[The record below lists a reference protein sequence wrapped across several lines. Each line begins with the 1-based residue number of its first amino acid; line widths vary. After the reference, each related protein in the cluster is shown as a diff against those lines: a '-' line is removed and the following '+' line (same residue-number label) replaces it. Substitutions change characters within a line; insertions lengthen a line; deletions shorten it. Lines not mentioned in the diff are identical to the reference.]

1 MTAAADAPA
10 YRLTVSVPP
19 GPLREALGPLPDD
32 VELLEWD
39 LDGPAPRPHIDLV
52 VRPNVRGLAPL
63 EWLSTVTTRLVQSPA
78 IGFDGVSG
86 VLPPGHRLANAAGVH
101 EDSTAELAVT
111 LVLAAQRDLPFY
123 VQAADQG
130 RWATRISPGL
140 SGRTVLLLGVGGVGQ
155 AVEARLRPFGPEI
168 VKVARVARDGVHG
181 VDELPTLLPEA
192 DVVVVAVRLD
202 DGTVR
207 LVDAGFLARM
217 RDGALLVNVA
227 RGAVVDTRRRGGR
240 DLDRSAAGGSRRHR
254 PRTAATGPPA
264 LAHTGRPRHPARGR
278 GDARRDP
285 ADGPPGAGAG
295 GPDAGRRAAAER
307 RGPLLR
313 IARRPSVSGCR

>member
-1 MTAAADAPA
+1 VTAAAEAPA

-130 RWATRISPGL
+130 RWATRLSPGL

-155 AVEARLRPFGPEI
+155 AVEARLRPFGPEL
-168 VKVARVARDGVHG
+168 VKVARAARDGVHG

-202 DGTVR
+202 DSTVR

-227 RGAVVDTRRRGGR
+227 RGAVVDT
-240 DLDRSAAGGSRRHR
+240 DAVVAETS
-254 PRTAATGPPA
+254 
-264 LAHTGRPRHPARGR
+264 TGRLRAALDVTDPEPLPPDHPLWRI
-278 GDARRDP
+278 
-285 ADGPPGAGAG
+285 PGVLVTPHVAGAT
-295 GPDAGRRAAAER
+295 PDATPRMARLVRAQVDRMLAGEP
-307 RGPLLR
+307 PLNVVVR
-313 IARRPSVSGCR
+313 S

>member
-1 MTAAADAPA
+1 VTAAADAPA

-130 RWATRISPGL
+130 RWATRLSPGL

-168 VKVARVARDGVHG
+168 VKVARAARDGVHG

-202 DGTVR
+202 DSTVR

-227 RGAVVDTRRRGGR
+227 RGAVVDT
-240 DLDRSAAGGSRRHR
+240 DAVVAETS
-254 PRTAATGPPA
+254 
-264 LAHTGRPRHPARGR
+264 TGRLRAALDVTDPEPLPPDHPLWRI
-278 GDARRDP
+278 
-285 ADGPPGAGAG
+285 PGVLVTPHVAGAT
-295 GPDAGRRAAAER
+295 PDATPRMARLVRAQVDRMLAGEP
-307 RGPLLR
+307 PLNVVVR
-313 IARRPSVSGCR
+313 S

>member
-1 MTAAADAPA
+1 VTAAAEAPA

-130 RWATRISPGL
+130 RWATRLSPGL

-168 VKVARVARDGVHG
+168 VKVARAARDGVHG

-202 DGTVR
+202 DSTVR

-217 RDGALLVNVA
+217 RDGALLVNAA
-227 RGAVVDTRRRGGR
+227 RGAVVDT
-240 DLDRSAAGGSRRHR
+240 DAVVAETS
-254 PRTAATGPPA
+254 
-264 LAHTGRPRHPARGR
+264 TGRLRAALDVTDPEPLPPDHPLWRI
-278 GDARRDP
+278 
-285 ADGPPGAGAG
+285 PGVLVTPHVAGAT
-295 GPDAGRRAAAER
+295 PDATPRMARLVRAQVDRMLAGEP
-307 RGPLLR
+307 PLNVVVR
-313 IARRPSVSGCR
+313 S

>member
-130 RWATRISPGL
+130 RWATRLSPGL

-155 AVEARLRPFGPEI
+155 AVEARLRPFGPEL
-168 VKVARVARDGVHG
+168 VKVARAARDGVHG

-202 DGTVR
+202 DSTVR

-227 RGAVVDTRRRGGR
+227 RGAVVDSDAVVAET
-240 DLDRSAAGGSRRHR
+240 S
-254 PRTAATGPPA
+254 
-264 LAHTGRPRHPARGR
+264 TGRLRAALDVTDPEPLPPDHPLWRIQGVLVT
-278 GDARRDP
+278 P
-285 ADGPPGAGAG
+285 HVAGAT
-295 GPDAGRRAAAER
+295 PDATPRMARLVRAQVDRMLAGEP
-307 RGPLLR
+307 PLNVVVR
-313 IARRPSVSGCR
+313 S

>member
-86 VLPPGHRLANAAGVH
+86 VLPPGHQLANASGVH

-168 VKVARVARDGVHG
+168 VKVARAARDGVHG

-202 DGTVR
+202 DSTVR

-227 RGAVVDTRRRGGR
+227 RGAVVDSDAVVAET
-240 DLDRSAAGGSRRHR
+240 S
-254 PRTAATGPPA
+254 
-264 LAHTGRPRHPARGR
+264 TGRLRAALDVTDPEPLPPDHPLWRI
-278 GDARRDP
+278 
-285 ADGPPGAGAG
+285 PGVLVTPHVAGAT
-295 GPDAGRRAAAER
+295 PDATPRMARLVRAQVDRMLAGEP
-307 RGPLLR
+307 PLNVVVR
-313 IARRPSVSGCR
+313 S

>member
-1 MTAAADAPA
+1 VTAAADAPA
-10 YRLTVSVPP
+10 HRLTVSVPP
-19 GPLREALGPLPDD
+19 GPLRDALGPLPDD
-32 VELLEWD
+32 VELLEWNV
-39 LDGPAPRPHIDLV
+39 DGPAPRPHIDLV

-86 VLPPGHRLANAAGVH
+86 VLPPGHQLANASGVH

-168 VKVARVARDGVHG
+168 VKVARAARDGVHG

-202 DGTVR
+202 DSTVR

-227 RGAVVDTRRRGGR
+227 RGAVVDSDAVVAET
-240 DLDRSAAGGSRRHR
+240 S
-254 PRTAATGPPA
+254 
-264 LAHTGRPRHPARGR
+264 TGRLRAALDVTDPEPLPPDHPLWRI
-278 GDARRDP
+278 
-285 ADGPPGAGAG
+285 PGVLVTPHVAGAT
-295 GPDAGRRAAAER
+295 PDATPRMARLVRAQVDRMLAGEP
-307 RGPLLR
+307 PLNVVLR
-313 IARRPSVSGCR
+313 S

>member
-1 MTAAADAPA
+1 MTAAAHAPA

-130 RWATRISPGL
+130 RWATRLSPGL

-155 AVEARLRPFGPEI
+155 AVEARLRPFGPEL
-168 VKVARVARDGVHG
+168 VKVARAARDGVHG

-202 DGTVR
+202 DSTVR

-227 RGAVVDTRRRGGR
+227 RGAVVDT
-240 DLDRSAAGGSRRHR
+240 DAVVAETS
-254 PRTAATGPPA
+254 
-264 LAHTGRPRHPARGR
+264 TGRLRAALDVTDPEPLPPDHPLWRI
-278 GDARRDP
+278 
-285 ADGPPGAGAG
+285 PGVLVTPHVAGAT
-295 GPDAGRRAAAER
+295 PDATPRMARLVRAQVDRMLAGEP
-307 RGPLLR
+307 PLNVVVR
-313 IARRPSVSGCR
+313 S

>member
-1 MTAAADAPA
+1 VTAAADARA

-130 RWATRISPGL
+130 RWATRLSPGL

-155 AVEARLRPFGPEI
+155 AIEARLRPFGPEI
-168 VKVARVARDGVHG
+168 VKVARAARDGVHG

-192 DVVVVAVRLD
+192 EVVVVAVRLD
-202 DGTVR
+202 DSTVR

-227 RGAVVDTRRRGGR
+227 RGAVVDT
-240 DLDRSAAGGSRRHR
+240 DAVVAETS
-254 PRTAATGPPA
+254 
-264 LAHTGRPRHPARGR
+264 TGRLRAALDVTDPEPLPPDHPLWRI
-278 GDARRDP
+278 
-285 ADGPPGAGAG
+285 PGVLVTPHVAGAT
-295 GPDAGRRAAAER
+295 PDATPRMARLVRAQVDRMLAGEP
-307 RGPLLR
+307 PLNVVVR
-313 IARRPSVSGCR
+313 S

>member
-19 GPLREALGPLPDD
+19 GPLRDALGPLPDD

-130 RWATRISPGL
+130 RWATRLSPGL

-168 VKVARVARDGVHG
+168 VKVARAARDGVHG

-202 DGTVR
+202 DSTVR

-227 RGAVVDTRRRGGR
+227 RGAVVDT
-240 DLDRSAAGGSRRHR
+240 DAVVAETS
-254 PRTAATGPPA
+254 
-264 LAHTGRPRHPARGR
+264 TGRLRAALDVTEPEPLPPDHPLWRI
-278 GDARRDP
+278 
-285 ADGPPGAGAG
+285 PGVLVTPHVAGAT
-295 GPDAGRRAAAER
+295 PDATRGMARLVRAQVDGWLAGEP
-307 RGPLLR
+307 PLNVVVR
-313 IARRPSVSGCR
+313 S

>member
-1 MTAAADAPA
+1 VTAAADAPA

-86 VLPPGHRLANAAGVH
+86 VLPPGHRLANASGVH
-101 EDSTAELAVT
+101 EDSPAELAVT

-155 AVEARLRPFGPEI
+155 AVEARLWPFGPEI
-168 VKVARVARDGVHG
+168 VKVARAARDGVHG

-202 DGTVR
+202 DSTVR

-227 RGAVVDTRRRGGR
+227 RGAVVDT
-240 DLDRSAAGGSRRHR
+240 DAVVAETS
-254 PRTAATGPPA
+254 
-264 LAHTGRPRHPARGR
+264 TGRLRAALDVTDPEPLPPDHPLWRI
-278 GDARRDP
+278 
-285 ADGPPGAGAG
+285 PGVLVTPHVAGAT
-295 GPDAGRRAAAER
+295 PDATPRMARLVRAQVDRMLAGEP
-307 RGPLLR
+307 PLNVVVR
-313 IARRPSVSGCR
+313 S

>member
-1 MTAAADAPA
+1 M
-10 YRLTVSVPP
+10 PP

-130 RWATRISPGL
+130 RWATRLSPGL

-168 VKVARVARDGVHG
+168 VKVARAARDGVHG

-202 DGTVR
+202 DSTVR

-227 RGAVVDTRRRGGR
+227 RGAVVDT
-240 DLDRSAAGGSRRHR
+240 DAVVAETS
-254 PRTAATGPPA
+254 
-264 LAHTGRPRHPARGR
+264 TGRLRAALDVTDPEPLPPDHPLWRI
-278 GDARRDP
+278 
-285 ADGPPGAGAG
+285 PGVLVTPHVAGAT
-295 GPDAGRRAAAER
+295 PDATPRMARLVRAQVDRMLAGEP
-307 RGPLLR
+307 PLNVVVR
-313 IARRPSVSGCR
+313 S

>member
-63 EWLSTVTTRLVQSPA
+63 EWLSTVTTQLVQSPA

-86 VLPPGHRLANAAGVH
+86 VLPPGHQLANASGVH

-130 RWATRISPGL
+130 RWATRVSPGL
-140 SGRTVLLLGVGGVGQ
+140 SGRTVLLQGVGGVGQ

-168 VKVARVARDGVHG
+168 VKVARAARDGVHG

-192 DVVVVAVRLD
+192 DVVVVAVRLND
-202 DGTVR
+202 STVR

-227 RGAVVDTRRRGGR
+227 RGAVVDT
-240 DLDRSAAGGSRRHR
+240 DAVVAETS
-254 PRTAATGPPA
+254 
-264 LAHTGRPRHPARGR
+264 TGRLRAALDVTDPEPLPPDHPLWRT
-278 GDARRDP
+278 
-285 ADGPPGAGAG
+285 PGVLVTPHVAGAT
-295 GPDAGRRAAAER
+295 PDATPRMARLVRAQVDRMLAGEP
-307 RGPLLR
+307 PLNVVVR
-313 IARRPSVSGCR
+313 S

>member
-1 MTAAADAPA
+1 MTAAAEAPA

-86 VLPPGHRLANAAGVH
+86 VLPPGHQLANAAGVH

-168 VKVARVARDGVHG
+168 VKVARAARDGVHG

-192 DVVVVAVRLD
+192 DVVVGAVRLD
-202 DGTVR
+202 DSTVR

-227 RGAVVDTRRRGGR
+227 RGAVVDTDAVVAETSTGRLRAALDVTDPNRCHRTTRSGAYRACSSPRTWPGRPPTRPRGWPAWCGRRWTGCWP
-240 DLDRSAAGGSRRHR
+240 ASRR
-254 PRTAATGPPA
+254 
-264 LAHTGRPRHPARGR
+264 
-278 GDARRDP
+278 
-285 ADGPPGAGAG
+285 
-295 GPDAGRRAAAER
+295 
-307 RGPLLR
+307 
-313 IARRPSVSGCR
+313 

>member
-1 MTAAADAPA
+1 MTAAAHAPA

-63 EWLSTVTTRLVQSPA
+63 EWLSTVTTQLVQSPA

-86 VLPPGHRLANAAGVH
+86 VLPPGHHLANASGVH

-130 RWATRISPGL
+130 RWATRLSPGL

-168 VKVARVARDGVHG
+168 VKVARAARDGVHG

-202 DGTVR
+202 DSTVR

-227 RGAVVDTRRRGGR
+227 RGAVVDT
-240 DLDRSAAGGSRRHR
+240 DAVVAETS
-254 PRTAATGPPA
+254 
-264 LAHTGRPRHPARGR
+264 TGRLRAALDVTDPEPLPPDHPLWRI
-278 GDARRDP
+278 
-285 ADGPPGAGAG
+285 PGVLVTPHVAGAT
-295 GPDAGRRAAAER
+295 PDATPRMARLVRAQVDRMLAGEP
-307 RGPLLR
+307 PLNVVVR
-313 IARRPSVSGCR
+313 S

>member
-1 MTAAADAPA
+1 
-10 YRLTVSVPP
+10 VPP

-63 EWLSTVTTRLVQSPA
+63 EWLSTVSTRLVQSPA

-86 VLPPGHRLANAAGVH
+86 VLPPGHQLANASGVH

-130 RWATRISPGL
+130 RWATRLSPGL

-155 AVEARLRPFGPEI
+155 AVEARLRPFGPEL
-168 VKVARVARDGVHG
+168 VKVARAARDGVHG

-202 DGTVR
+202 DSTVR

-227 RGAVVDTRRRGGR
+227 RGAVVDT
-240 DLDRSAAGGSRRHR
+240 DAVVAETS
-254 PRTAATGPPA
+254 
-264 LAHTGRPRHPARGR
+264 TGRLRAALDVTDPEPLPPDHPLWRI
-278 GDARRDP
+278 
-285 ADGPPGAGAG
+285 PGVLVTPHVAGAT
-295 GPDAGRRAAAER
+295 PDATPRMARLVRAQVDRMLAGEP
-307 RGPLLR
+307 PLNVVVR
-313 IARRPSVSGCR
+313 S

>member
-19 GPLREALGPLPDD
+19 GPLRDALGPLPDD

-86 VLPPGHRLANAAGVH
+86 VLPPGHQLANASGVH
-101 EDSTAELAVT
+101 EDSTTELAVT
-111 LVLAAQRDLPFY
+111 LVPAAQRDLPFY

-168 VKVARVARDGVHG
+168 VKVARAARDGVHG

-202 DGTVR
+202 DSTVR

-227 RGAVVDTRRRGGR
+227 RGAVVDSDAVVAET
-240 DLDRSAAGGSRRHR
+240 S
-254 PRTAATGPPA
+254 
-264 LAHTGRPRHPARGR
+264 TGRLRAALDVTDPEPLPPDHPLWRT
-278 GDARRDP
+278 
-285 ADGPPGAGAG
+285 PGVLVTPHVAGAT
-295 GPDAGRRAAAER
+295 PDATPRMARLVRAQVDRMLAGEP
-307 RGPLLR
+307 PLNVVVR
-313 IARRPSVSGCR
+313 S

>member
-1 MTAAADAPA
+1 MTAAADVPA

-63 EWLSTVTTRLVQSPA
+63 EWLSTVTTQLVQSPA

-86 VLPPGHRLANAAGVH
+86 VLPPGHQLANASGVH

-168 VKVARVARDGVHG
+168 VKVARAARDGVHG

-202 DGTVR
+202 DSTVR

-227 RGAVVDTRRRGGR
+227 RGAVVDT
-240 DLDRSAAGGSRRHR
+240 DAVVAETS
-254 PRTAATGPPA
+254 
-264 LAHTGRPRHPARGR
+264 TGRLRAALDVTDPEPLPPDHPLWRI
-278 GDARRDP
+278 
-285 ADGPPGAGAG
+285 PGVLVTPHVAGAT
-295 GPDAGRRAAAER
+295 PDATPRMARLVRAQVDRMLAGEP
-307 RGPLLR
+307 PLNVVVR
-313 IARRPSVSGCR
+313 S